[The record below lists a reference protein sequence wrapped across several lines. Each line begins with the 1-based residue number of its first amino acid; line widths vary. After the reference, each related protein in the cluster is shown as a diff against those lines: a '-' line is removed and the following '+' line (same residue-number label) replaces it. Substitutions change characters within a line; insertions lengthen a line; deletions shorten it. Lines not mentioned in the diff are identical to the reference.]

1 MIDKSLRTNTLLHR
15 KVMRLEKGKK
25 TVVISALRELNPT
38 WQQAEQ
44 GQVKDPRESAMSV
57 KTNKSKTSNL
67 SKSRFE
73 E

>member
-38 WQQAEQ
+38 WQLPE
-44 GQVKDPRESAMSV
+44 VKDPRESAM
-57 KTNKSKTSNL
+57 TNKSKTSA
-67 SKSRFE
+67 
-73 E
+73 